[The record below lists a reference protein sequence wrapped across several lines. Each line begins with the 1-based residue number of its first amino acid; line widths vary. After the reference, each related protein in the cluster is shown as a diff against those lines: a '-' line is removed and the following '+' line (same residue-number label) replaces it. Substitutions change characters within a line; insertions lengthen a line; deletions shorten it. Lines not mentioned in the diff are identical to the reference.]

1 MKTTNEQ
8 TLWEIQAY
16 GAKKSE
22 ILESVTDSIS
32 FKLSGVGMVIASYLS
47 DAQEVMQHAGASRHG
62 VDRALNDAR
71 QYINIAK
78 MLMMEFELG
87 FTPR

>member
-1 MKTTNEQ
+1 MRTANEQ

-22 ILESVTDSIS
+22 ILESVRDSIS
-32 FKLSGVGMVIASYLS
+32 FKLSGPGMVIASYLS
-47 DAQEVMQHAGASRHG
+47 DAQELMELRVGSN
-62 VDRALNDAR
+62 LNDAR

-87 FTPR
+87 FKER